1 MSCVVMALSLVFA
14 TTVKTA
20 PAAKDKATSASTSGQ
35 DGASSA
41 STNDSVVSGNASA
54 VSDNRTNERT
64 LGAFLELTSASP
76 VVALVSVSGPGL
88 LDLRKDSGLSE
99 RFAKAAVRWLSLRGL
114 RGLAFLDYSSDSG
127 NLAEFAPPLEAAA
140 LDWMSALSEQTVCFA
155 LTLAAVAFRKAP
167 NASCADARS
176 VSFMK
181 VRSALRPVCNW
192 ASWVVGPGGDGTLL
206 RGDVLGFFETPR
218 LIAQKVSL
226 ALSRS
231 PGACV
236 AALDVDG
243 DDYEGAC
250 GAPAFDRL
258 RAVRR
263 AQGADAAWATSL
275 PLTPSL
281 PAVGDAETPPA
292 GPDYLSGLKSP
303 GALVLVAVHERALA
317 GPLDG
322 LVRSTAR
329 QLKSGQLD
337 GLALLHASPS
347 TALVLKAFRSTYLAE
362 DLCLLASIRLSDD
375 QTSSA
380 SGGKLLRE
388 LSAHLDLVVIDTHH
402 GGGEGPCRAVAAAS
416 LNRPLSG
423 CRPQVAVRTAL
434 SWMQEAG
441 ASLRAAACF
450 SVDMRVFRYHTY
462 GPGVLDGPCHSEE
475 QLRYER
481 VCRQAAWSFA
491 RDDYSVTQVGRDD
504 EGALLSFET
513 PDTLR
518 DKVLSASRG
527 RPSVCVAVFNYDY
540 EDFGGHC
547 HDEPY
552 ARLRALRAAL
562 GAKEAR
568 DTGGAEPTRALV
580 CLVSGSA
587 RLVSDLPP
595 RHCTHLVLAGAGF
608 DLERGQLLVP
618 DAVGRLRRLWPG
630 SGEAFLGLEDER
642 LTEWLLAAG
651 AEAGLKLSTGAAPTL
666 REHGFGGLALLR
678 LNRTSTRLAA
688 LSAALPVMRQ
698 VFGNDLQI
706 IVSLDVL
713 DSAVPASLLASRLEE
728 VVRYAS
734 LVVFQTHY
742 TGHDGYCEPAFPSTF
757 DMANSVGTVSVTCD
771 EKGWASMEDPGGL
784 LCVSRRRGD
793 LWQAFESEA
802 LLGAKVERALRR
814 YPTACVA
821 LFDVDLDASA
831 CPSGR
836 HFGRL
841 AAVAE
846 SKLFGVGLKEGL
858 DGPTPGVSSHRSPPA
873 YYTVGATR
881 RVPEAEVVT
890 RTCARHNTKS
900 DVCTSVSEGRPR
912 RVPPKKARWKRAPLA
927 DRPPS
932 ELLGQRERSG
942 RPAYLAR
949 VSRLPQSDEERRA
962 FLEWK
967 ADGVALLD
975 QSVPSTALPA
985 LETRLRAFRKF
996 LGSNTFLV
1004 LGLEIPDFDDK
1015 PSEVADRL
1023 RPLLE
1028 LLDVL
1033 VLQTHLTRR
1042 WDFCRTAYPSVLRDS
1057 EDGCSQSVP
1066 MLSAVRWMELLRT
1079 RRPICLSVN
1088 MAALRF
1094 RLAGRPGSNSACT
1107 GFAETNQPCDE
1118 ARGWH
1123 LGHEQQWAHCG
1134 VRHTADLWESYE
1146 VPDLLEQ
1153 KVKVVMA
1160 AHSATCW
1167 AVFNADLDASSET
1180 CNQESFARLKNTWK
1194 AGGYSEEAGFI
1205 DEKGIDFV
1213 SSPRSVFP
1221 KRNRTPFSCEW
1232 SKETLGRQ
1240 AADESAARK
1249 LGYATTANR
1258 GPARAERLPLFP
1270 GPETGPVVCVFDR
1283 VPDSMALPPGLCGTV
1298 VYAGVAYSAQHHSL
1312 LAEDEGD
1319 LDAFVTL
1326 RKAEAP
1332 VLLVAGVRSSSL
1344 PERWTSSAQRT
1355 RAWAAQA
1362 AAWLRLKRLDG
1373 MALLLGRWPRRVS
1386 LLRVFLQEVLDVFG
1400 TSQSPGKLR
1409 LILGVPPHQKIT
1421 DLLTVVTEAVD
1432 TLIFTGHHESPAAA
1446 CRVAEPSSPASG
1458 DDPLAVLVEATASM
1472 KTLRAEVRTQL
1483 RMCFSVNL
1491 AVLSFARDRSTLT
1504 VGDSCV
1510 EEMASDYAETCPVK
1524 DGTRVEGA
1532 LSCLALN
1539 STHVQTFEDERTIAT
1554 KVAPRC
1560 PARGAPNPSRVVSQ
1574 VGFLR
1579 QQFPDACVAA
1589 FHVEREDSRRACP
1602 ERVPFSRLAA
1612 IRTSLAAAAVPSISG
1627 PIVADSG
1634 KQLVAAGFLL
1644 CVLSEFGMGLAS
1656 FPAELCSHVIFTGL
1670 GYDVNESSVRVKN
1683 ESVFKEFLALGERT
1697 RIVAA
1702 VDNSAVAEPSDVL
1715 RQAFAETVCNWLAK
1729 HAMAGLAVLRGAHA
1743 DLEQTWELL
1752 QVGSSTAPAGRST

>member
-1 MSCVVMALSLVFA
+1 MQCVHKFH
-14 TTVKTA
+14 
-20 PAAKDKATSASTSGQ
+20 
-35 DGASSA
+35 
-41 STNDSVVSGNASA
+41 
-54 VSDNRTNERT
+54 
-64 LGAFLELTSASP
+64 
-76 VVALVSVSGPGL
+76 
-88 LDLRKDSGLSE
+88 
-99 RFAKAAVRWLSLRGL
+99 
-114 RGLAFLDYSSDSG
+114 
-127 NLAEFAPPLEAAA
+127 
-140 LDWMSALSEQTVCFA
+140 
-155 LTLAAVAFRKAP
+155 FR
-167 NASCADARS
+167 
-176 VSFMK
+176 
-181 VRSALRPVCNW
+181 
-192 ASWVVGPGGDGTLL
+192 LL
-206 RGDVLGFFETPR
+206 RCGD
-218 LIAQKVSL
+218 Q
-226 ALSRS
+226 
-231 PGACV
+231 
-236 AALDVDG
+236 
-243 DDYEGAC
+243 
-250 GAPAFDRL
+250 
-258 RAVRR
+258 
-263 AQGADAAWATSL
+263 
-275 PLTPSL
+275 
-281 PAVGDAETPPA
+281 
-292 GPDYLSGLKSP
+292 
-303 GALVLVAVHERALA
+303 
-317 GPLDG
+317 
-322 LVRSTAR
+322 
-329 QLKSGQLD
+329 
-337 GLALLHASPS
+337 
-347 TALVLKAFRSTYLAE
+347 
-362 DLCLLASIRLSDD
+362 
-375 QTSSA
+375 
-380 SGGKLLRE
+380 
-388 LSAHLDLVVIDTHH
+388 
-402 GGGEGPCRAVAAAS
+402 
-416 LNRPLSG
+416 
-423 CRPQVAVRTAL
+423 
-434 SWMQEAG
+434 
-441 ASLRAAACF
+441 
-450 SVDMRVFRYHTY
+450 
-462 GPGVLDGPCHSEE
+462 
-475 QLRYER
+475 
-481 VCRQAAWSFA
+481 
-491 RDDYSVTQVGRDD
+491 
-504 EGALLSFET
+504 
-513 PDTLR
+513 
-518 DKVLSASRG
+518 
-527 RPSVCVAVFNYDY
+527 
-540 EDFGGHC
+540 
-547 HDEPY
+547 
-552 ARLRALRAAL
+552 
-562 GAKEAR
+562 
-568 DTGGAEPTRALV
+568 
-580 CLVSGSA
+580 
-587 RLVSDLPP
+587 
-595 RHCTHLVLAGAGF
+595 
-608 DLERGQLLVP
+608 
-618 DAVGRLRRLWPG
+618 
-630 SGEAFLGLEDER
+630 
-642 LTEWLLAAG
+642 
-651 AEAGLKLSTGAAPTL
+651 
-666 REHGFGGLALLR
+666 
-678 LNRTSTRLAA
+678 
-688 LSAALPVMRQ
+688 
-698 VFGNDLQI
+698 
-706 IVSLDVL
+706 
-713 DSAVPASLLASRLEE
+713 
-728 VVRYAS
+728 
-734 LVVFQTHY
+734 
-742 TGHDGYCEPAFPSTF
+742 
-757 DMANSVGTVSVTCD
+757 
-771 EKGWASMEDPGGL
+771 
-784 LCVSRRRGD
+784 
-793 LWQAFESEA
+793 
-802 LLGAKVERALRR
+802 
-814 YPTACVA
+814 
-821 LFDVDLDASA
+821 
-831 CPSGR
+831 
-836 HFGRL
+836 
-841 AAVAE
+841 
-846 SKLFGVGLKEGL
+846 
-858 DGPTPGVSSHRSPPA
+858 
-873 YYTVGATR
+873 
-881 RVPEAEVVT
+881 
-890 RTCARHNTKS
+890 
-900 DVCTSVSEGRPR
+900 
-912 RVPPKKARWKRAPLA
+912 
-927 DRPPS
+927 
-932 ELLGQRERSG
+932 
-942 RPAYLAR
+942 
-949 VSRLPQSDEERRA
+949 
-962 FLEWK
+962 
-967 ADGVALLD
+967 
-975 QSVPSTALPA
+975 
-985 LETRLRAFRKF
+985 AFRKF

-1107 GFAETNQPCDE
+1107 GFAETNQPCGE
-1118 ARGWH
+1118 AQGWH
-1123 LGHEQQWAHCG
+1123 VGHVQQWAHCG

-1153 KVKVVMA
+1153 KVKMVMA

-1205 DEKGIDFV
+1205 DEKG
-1213 SSPRSVFP
+1213 
-1221 KRNRTPFSCEW
+1221 
-1232 SKETLGRQ
+1232 
-1240 AADESAARK
+1240 
-1249 LGYATTANR
+1249 
-1258 GPARAERLPLFP
+1258 
-1270 GPETGPVVCVFDR
+1270 PETGPVVCVFDR
-1283 VPDSMALPPGLCGTV
+1283 VPDSMVLPPGLCGTV

-1458 DDPLAVLVEATASM
+1458 DDPLAVLVETTASM

-1510 EEMASDYAETCPVK
+1510 EETASDYAETCPVK

-1539 STHVQTFEDERTIAT
+1539 STHLQTFEDERTIAT
-1554 KVAPRC
+1554 K
-1560 PARGAPNPSRVVSQ
+1560 

-1612 IRTSLAAAAVPSISG
+1612 IRTSLAAAAVPSPSG

-1752 QVGSSTAPAGRST
+1752 QALRLELSRTPKERLQLIFGTASRGASPTLLKIADEVDFFVLIHHSELDEECRSAFAPLNRFSRRDLMEAAHVLRKTAVKKPLATCLSMSLAVLNVATLADTDAAACQNRTLSTYDQLCSPGEALTVVDRDSAGGVHRRVGNTTQFYENEESVLEKLFAVQSMFPLKCMATFHSDYEDFGGSCVRNSPFSRLQEIAKVIGALVCMVSPHFTAMKTFPVDNCDYLVYMDGTSDIRDEWSQPGTQVGAPMTPTRVTPFGAEGAASERAQSDPHA

>member
-1 MSCVVMALSLVFA
+1 MHY
-14 TTVKTA
+14 KRPTA
-20 PAAKDKATSASTSGQ
+20 FITDSSKEYQNESHSDAAIKY
-35 DGASSA
+35 
-41 STNDSVVSGNASA
+41 
-54 VSDNRTNERT
+54 R
-64 LGAFLELTSASP
+64 
-76 VVALVSVSGPGL
+76 
-88 LDLRKDSGLSE
+88 
-99 RFAKAAVRWLSLRGL
+99 
-114 RGLAFLDYSSDSG
+114 YSSRV
-127 NLAEFAPPLEAAA
+127 
-140 LDWMSALSEQTVCFA
+140 TV
-155 LTLAAVAFRKAP
+155 
-167 NASCADARS
+167 
-176 VSFMK
+176 
-181 VRSALRPVCNW
+181 
-192 ASWVVGPGGDGTLL
+192 
-206 RGDVLGFFETPR
+206 
-218 LIAQKVSL
+218 
-226 ALSRS
+226 
-231 PGACV
+231 
-236 AALDVDG
+236 
-243 DDYEGAC
+243 
-250 GAPAFDRL
+250 
-258 RAVRR
+258 
-263 AQGADAAWATSL
+263 
-275 PLTPSL
+275 
-281 PAVGDAETPPA
+281 
-292 GPDYLSGLKSP
+292 
-303 GALVLVAVHERALA
+303 
-317 GPLDG
+317 
-322 LVRSTAR
+322 
-329 QLKSGQLD
+329 
-337 GLALLHASPS
+337 
-347 TALVLKAFRSTYLAE
+347 
-362 DLCLLASIRLSDD
+362 DL
-375 QTSSA
+375 
-380 SGGKLLRE
+380 
-388 LSAHLDLVVIDTHH
+388 
-402 GGGEGPCRAVAAAS
+402 
-416 LNRPLSG
+416 
-423 CRPQVAVRTAL
+423 
-434 SWMQEAG
+434 QEAKI
-441 ASLRAAACF
+441 
-450 SVDMRVFRYHTY
+450 
-462 GPGVLDGPCHSEE
+462 
-475 QLRYER
+475 
-481 VCRQAAWSFA
+481 CR
-491 RDDYSVTQVGRDD
+491 R
-504 EGALLSFET
+504 
-513 PDTLR
+513 
-518 DKVLSASRG
+518 
-527 RPSVCVAVFNYDY
+527 
-540 EDFGGHC
+540 
-547 HDEPY
+547 
-552 ARLRALRAAL
+552 

-568 DTGGAEPTRALV
+568 DAGRAEPGRALV

-666 REHGFGGLALLR
+666 REHGFRGLALLR

-713 DSAVPASLLASRLEE
+713 DTAVPASLLASRLEE

-757 DMANSVGTVSVTCD
+757 DMANSVGTDDLKEDVLNDLKDNLQDDVEDDVLEDDVKDDVYNNLLDDLKNDVKDDVEDDIRVVRAFERGANRTALEWMRQVGGGRQICWSANMAVLQYHLLGGWQPCDNESRLPYAVTCD
-771 EKGWASMEDPGGL
+771 EKGWARLEDPGGL
-784 LCVSRRRGD
+784 LCASRRRGD

-802 LLGAKVERALRR
+802 LLGAKVERALKR

-821 LFDVDLDASA
+821 LFDVDLDASP

-881 RVPEAEVVT
+881 RVPEAEAVT
-890 RTCARHNTKS
+890 RTRARHTTKS
-900 DVCTSVSEGRPR
+900 DVGRRRRNTDDEFSRERPLLCVLSKDWSWPR
-912 RVPPKKARWKRAPLA
+912 PVPGHFCSHLVIDESLFRSAAA
-927 DRPPS
+927 QHRPPS

-1107 GFAETNQPCDE
+1107 GFAETNQPCGE
-1118 ARGWH
+1118 AQGWH

-1153 KVKVVMA
+1153 KVKMVMA

-1205 DEKGIDFV
+1205 DEKG
-1213 SSPRSVFP
+1213 
-1221 KRNRTPFSCEW
+1221 
-1232 SKETLGRQ
+1232 
-1240 AADESAARK
+1240 
-1249 LGYATTANR
+1249 
-1258 GPARAERLPLFP
+1258 
-1270 GPETGPVVCVFDR
+1270 PETGPVVCVFDR
-1283 VPDSMALPPGLCGTV
+1283 VPDSMVLPPGLCGTV

-1332 VLLVAGVRSSSL
+1332 LLLVAGVRSSSL

-1386 LLRVFLQEVLDVFG
+1386 VLRVFLQTCDEKGWARLED
-1400 TSQSPGKLR
+1400 PGGLLCASR
-1409 LILGVPPHQKIT
+1409 RRGDLWQAFESEALLGAKVERALKRY
-1421 DLLTVVTEAVD
+1421 
-1432 TLIFTGHHESPAAA
+1432 PA
-1446 CRVAEPSSPASG
+1446 
-1458 DDPLAVLVEATASM
+1458 
-1472 KTLRAEVRTQL
+1472 
-1483 RMCFSVNL
+1483 
-1491 AVLSFARDRSTLT
+1491 
-1504 VGDSCV
+1504 
-1510 EEMASDYAETCPVK
+1510 
-1524 DGTRVEGA
+1524 
-1532 LSCLALN
+1532 
-1539 STHVQTFEDERTIAT
+1539 
-1554 KVAPRC
+1554 
-1560 PARGAPNPSRVVSQ
+1560 
-1574 VGFLR
+1574 
-1579 QQFPDACVAA
+1579 ACVALFDVDLDA
-1589 FHVEREDSRRACP
+1589 SPCP
-1602 ERVPFSRLAA
+1602 SGRHFGRLAA
-1612 IRTSLAAAAVPSISG
+1612 VAESKLFGVGLREGLDGPTPGVSSHRSPPAYYTVGATRRVPEAEAV
-1627 PIVADSG
+1627 
-1634 KQLVAAGFLL
+1634 
-1644 CVLSEFGMGLAS
+1644 
-1656 FPAELCSHVIFTGL
+1656 T
-1670 GYDVNESSVRVKN
+1670 
-1683 ESVFKEFLALGERT
+1683 RT
-1697 RIVAA
+1697 RARHTTK
-1702 VDNSAVAEPSDVL
+1702 SDVG
-1715 RQAFAETVCNWLAK
+1715 RRYASEKTRRRC
-1729 HAMAGLAVLRGAHA
+1729 
-1743 DLEQTWELL
+1743 TWARSGNL
-1752 QVGSSTAPAGRST
+1752 TA